1 MPFAVILR
9 TTIVALAVCAG
20 YLPAQSTLT
29 RFFVLPDQSPN
40 AGSESQFTGTEGTTQ
55 TPYAFDFTEDLR
67 YDRGAFMTLSQDL
80 VNPFVW
86 NVVDFH
92 LTATDPALGSQVV
105 FSRPLAPGPY
115 GTFTSSDPNGFP
127 DNSTVN
133 VSISGDI
140 TATGPLSG
148 VWPTSTT
155 LTMGGMVVPGFYHNV
170 LPLTGEFS
178 GGIGGMG
185 AVTLFTKNDFYPP
198 AVTWEMILK
207 SAASS
212 AQPAGEPAPTQARGG
227 FTMQR
232 GITNPNVYSI
242 WNLHIEVDLTQP
254 APPASPVPPV
264 VITTP
269 PAQTAGLLTFD
280 PGSRGLTG
288 SLSLLVDGV
297 PATMT
302 VDGIGEAFTGCV
314 MHPTSIVF
322 DEPTG
327 FGPVSLV
334 HFECTTTEVVPYNPP
349 MNDFQIGMTTSLV
362 FRGRASD
369 FYACGATYNALP
381 GINTPVGDIPVTVDD
396 LLVLS
401 LSTTPYFSNMVGIMP
416 PSGEMQISVNIPN
429 DPVLIG
435 ATFFFGGGTF
445 DPTTFA
451 VHAAT
456 NSHRVVV
463 K

>member
-1 MPFAVILR
+1 
-9 TTIVALAVCAG
+9 
-20 YLPAQSTLT
+20 
-29 RFFVLPDQSPN
+29 
-40 AGSESQFTGTEGTTQ
+40 
-55 TPYAFDFTEDLR
+55 
-67 YDRGAFMTLSQDL
+67 
-80 VNPFVW
+80 
-86 NVVDFH
+86 
-92 LTATDPALGSQVV
+92 
-105 FSRPLAPGPY
+105 
-115 GTFTSSDPNGFP
+115 
-127 DNSTVN
+127 
-133 VSISGDI
+133 
-140 TATGPLSG
+140 
-148 VWPTSTT
+148 
-155 LTMGGMVVPGFYHNV
+155 MGGVVVPGFYHNV
-170 LPLTGEFS
+170 LPLTGQFS
-178 GGIGGMG
+178 GIGGMG
-185 AVTLFTKNDFYPP
+185 SVTLFTKNDFYPP

-212 AQPAGEPAPTQARGG
+212 AQPAGEPAPMQARGG

-242 WNLHIEVDLTQP
+242 WNLYIEVDVTQP

-280 PGSRGLTG
+280 PAARGLTG
-288 SLSLLVDGV
+288 SLNLLVDGV

-327 FGPVSLV
+327 LGPVSLV
-334 HFECTTTEVVPYNPP
+334 HFECTTTELVPHDPP
-349 MNDFQIGMTTSLV
+349 INDFQIGLTTSLV
-362 FRGRASD
+362 FRGRAGD
-369 FYACGATYNALP
+369 FYACGATFSALP

-396 LLVLS
+396 LLVIS
-401 LSTTPYFSNMVGIMP
+401 LDPATPYFSNMVGLMP
-416 PSGEMQISVNIPN
+416 LSGETLISVNLPYE
-429 DPVLIG
+429 PLLIG
-435 ATFFFGGGTF
+435 VTFFFGGATF

-456 NSHRVVV
+456 NSHRAIV